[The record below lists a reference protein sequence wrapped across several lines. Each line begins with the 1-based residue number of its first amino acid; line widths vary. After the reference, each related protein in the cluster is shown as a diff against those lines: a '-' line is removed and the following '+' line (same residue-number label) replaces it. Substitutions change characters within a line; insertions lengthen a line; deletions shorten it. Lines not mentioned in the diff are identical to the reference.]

1 MVSIDSSIEK
11 KHDMNRGKQGSFG
24 LAVQAIQLLKEQKV
38 NVGIASTITKQNY
51 LELAAIEKLAQ
62 ENQIQYISFL
72 ACREQNRIA
81 CPLEKEYIDFVLN
94 SIIENK
100 QYAFHDLRLIP
111 YIKSWYKNNRI
122 TERQCAAAISAN
134 SCCANQTLT
143 LAPNG
148 DIFTC
153 DLIDHTPIGNVYN
166 IDLNDFALSD
176 LLRKTNMKGCSI
188 V

>member
-1 MVSIDSSIEK
+1 MSPMQKRAGCVWKSDSVQPE
-11 KHDMNRGKQGSFG
+11 NRS
-24 LAVQAIQLLKEQKV
+24 A
-38 NVGIASTITKQNY
+38 
-51 LELAAIEKLAQ
+51 
-62 ENQIQYISFL
+62 ISFH
-72 ACREQNRIA
+72 
-81 CPLEKEYIDFVLN
+81 FV
-94 SIIENK
+94 E
-100 QYAFHDLRLIP
+100 
-111 YIKSWYKNNRI
+111 YKNNRI